1 MACLLSRK
9 ALKFV
14 SVPIANAIQL
24 CAVVYFKVMTNEDK
38 PDTDRRLMSVFFW
51 GDFQLGAGWKSTN
64 RTAML
69 RFKNGSQE

>member
-1 MACLLSRK
+1 
-9 ALKFV
+9 
-14 SVPIANAIQL
+14 
-24 CAVVYFKVMTNEDK
+24 MTNEDK

-69 RFKNGSQE
+69 RFKNESQE

>member
-1 MACLLSRK
+1 MSLSG
-9 ALKFV
+9 
-14 SVPIANAIQL
+14 AIRGR
-24 CAVVYFKVMTNEDK
+24 VRNFK

-64 RTAML
+64 RTAMV